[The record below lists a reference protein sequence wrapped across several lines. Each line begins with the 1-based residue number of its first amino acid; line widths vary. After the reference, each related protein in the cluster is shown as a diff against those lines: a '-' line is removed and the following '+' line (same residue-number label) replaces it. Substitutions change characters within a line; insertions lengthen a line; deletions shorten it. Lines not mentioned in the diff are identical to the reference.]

1 MQLATL
7 CYLKQN
13 NKTLML
19 HRVKKENDMHEGK
32 WNGLGG
38 KFEPGETPE
47 ECVIREIEEES
58 GLKIVNPTLH
68 GWISFPAFDDI
79 KDWFVFLFSATE
91 FSGELIESDE
101 GNLEWIRDEKI
112 TSLNLW
118 EGDKIFMDWINKEK
132 FFSAKFIYKN
142 KKLKSH
148 SVIFYPNKINS
159 KCLIYFLK

>member
-38 KFEPGETPE
+38 KFESGETPE

-58 GLKIVNPTLH
+58 GLKIFNPTLH
-68 GWISFPAFDDI
+68 GCISFPAFDDI
-79 KDWFVFLFSATE
+79 KDWFVFIFSATE
-91 FSGELIESDE
+91 FSGELIDSNE
-101 GNLEWIRDEKI
+101 GNLEWIEDEKI
-112 TSLNLW
+112 TTLNLW
-118 EGDKIFMDWINKEK
+118 EGDKIFMDWINKDK
-132 FFSAKFIYKN
+132 FFSAKFIYEN

-148 SVIFYPNKINS
+148 SVIFYPNKIN
-159 KCLIYFLK
+159 

>member
-148 SVIFYPNKINS
+148 SVIFYPNKIN
-159 KCLIYFLK
+159 